1 MSQLRIKG
9 LTRHFGAVAALAG
22 IDLTLEAGRLTAILG
37 PSGCGKS
44 TLLYILAGIETASAG
59 EIWRDGARFDFK
71 KPRERRVGLVF
82 QSYALYPHLSVLGNI
97 RFPLEMQGTA
107 VAEQDRRARE
117 AASQVAVSELLDRK
131 PAQLSGG
138 QQQRVALARAIVK
151 RPDLLLLDEPLSNL
165 DAALRHSLR
174 RMIREVQQE
183 LALTAVLVTH
193 DQIEATTMADVVV
206 VMNAGRIEQVG
217 TPEDL
222 YERPANRFVAGF
234 IGSPHINFVELP
246 GGGSEHAWD
255 FIAGHRSIWP
265 QSVCIGLRPEDLIL
279 SDHGIPGLVRMVE
292 PMGRECLY
300 TVETPFGD
308 LRLLRATMAGRLRQN
323 ERITIGVKPDKALM
337 FDSASGRLL
346 GRAQERAA

>member
-1 MSQLRIKG
+1 
-9 LTRHFGAVAALAG
+9 
-22 IDLTLEAGRLTAILG
+22 
-37 PSGCGKS
+37 
-44 TLLYILAGIETASAG
+44 
-59 EIWRDGARFDFK
+59 
-71 KPRERRVGLVF
+71 
-82 QSYALYPHLSVLGNI
+82 
-97 RFPLEMQGTA
+97 